1 MGIRNKKWLFY
12 ALITTVFWG
21 VWGAFSELPEKAGFP
36 GTLIYVSWALTMIIP
51 AIYAL
56 NSIKWKI
63 EFDKKSIIYGLLIGF
78 LGAGGQLALLV
89 GAITNGPA
97 YLIFPIISLSPVITI
112 ILSIVFL
119 KESVNKIGKIGI
131 VLALIAIPLLSYQ
144 NPESIN
150 SGYLWL
156 LYALVVFFAWGLQ
169 AFFMKSANEF
179 MSTESIFFY
188 MTITGLI
195 LTPIAI
201 YMTDFSQNI
210 NYGISGMWSSFLI
223 QILNSVGAL
232 TIVFAFRYGKAM
244 IVSPLTNAGAPVV
257 TIILSL
263 ILYMTIPSNIVIAG
277 MILAIISTFL
287 LAKED

>member
-1 MGIRNKKWLFY
+1 MGIKKKNWLFF

-36 GTLIYVSWALTMIIP
+36 GTLIYASWALTMIIP

-63 EFDKKSIIYGLLIGF
+63 EYDKKSIIYGLLIGF

-97 YLIFPIISLSPVITI
+97 YLIFPIISLSPVLTI
-112 ILSIVFL
+112 LLSIIFL
-119 KESVNKIGKIGI
+119 KERANNIGWIGI
-131 VLALIAIPLLSYQ
+131 ILALIAIPLLSYQ
-144 NPESIN
+144 DPESLTN
-150 SGYLWL
+150 GYLWL
-156 LYALVVFFAWGLQ
+156 IFALIVFVAWGLQ

-188 MTITGLI
+188 MAITGLV
-195 LTPIAI
+195 LAPVAI
-201 YMTDFSQNI
+201 YMTDFSQEI
-210 NYGISGMWSSFLI
+210 NYGFSGMWSSFLI
-223 QILNSVGAL
+223 QILNSIGAL

-263 ILYMTIPSNIVIAG
+263 IIYMAVPSNIVIAG
-277 MILAIISTFL
+277 MILAIVSTFL